1 MSSLHRSVYQCS
13 NCCCIQFCYQCC
25 IMDHPEMQSITN
37 ASKRCMSCRR
47 TVTIRLRNYKMPA
60 TTYNAKL
67 FHTLHICRHRL
78 DFFMLLQGWEPC
90 KYWKIGEISLI
101 RTLIS
106 VIIYIFLGSGGGEHL
121 VYFDTC
127 FWSIYVKE
135 EFPPATKLDIV
146 PVHNSEQVAL
156 V

>member
-1 MSSLHRSVYQCS
+1 MFIVLKQHQEALFQVQAQNDRELLFGCTSAAMSSLHRSVYQCS

-37 ASKRCMSCRR
+37 ASKRCVSCRR

-90 KYWKIGEISLI
+90 KYWKIGKISLI

-106 VIIYIFLGSGGGEHL
+106 VIIYIFLGSGGGGTFSL
-121 VYFDTC
+121 F
-127 FWSIYVKE
+127 
-135 EFPPATKLDIV
+135 
-146 PVHNSEQVAL
+146 
-156 V
+156 